1 MLHRIKRIKDSLF
14 LSKQI
19 KIPKIPKAF
28 IDNSQ
33 ISQTLCLTINEF
45 SFEEQTVIYLY
56 YLVKLSVEEIANL
69 TELSTLHIE
78 STLVLYSKKLTFKL
92 GVYKKAVPY
101 NDTDLLTIG
110 EMLELERGIV

>member
-1 MLHRIKRIKDSLF
+1 MVLRRIKQIKDSIFYSQTLTIPRAF
-14 LSKQI
+14 LNNSK
-19 KIPKIPKAF
+19 
-28 IDNSQ
+28 

-56 YLVKLSVEEIANL
+56 YLVKLPVGKIAGL

-78 STLVLYSKKLTFKL
+78 SVLILYSKKLAFKL

-101 NDTDLLTIG
+101 DSNDLLTIG
-110 EMLELERGIV
+110 EMLEFERSVV